1 MSEFMDKVVLVTGAG
16 RGLGRAIAEAF
27 AAQGAIVAVNDL
39 TPINLDKTVA
49 GINASGGRVKAY
61 LADIAKRLP
70 VEGLIHEIAADWGR
84 LDVVVNNAGVRPR
97 ASILEMDEWD
107 WCRTIEVNLNGPFFI
122 TQAAGRVMRAQG
134 GGVII
139 NIGNAGDDLPG
150 KQAAYLASKAGL
162 SNLTRTAAR
171 ELAADNIRVNAVC
184 PGLLETES
192 TAEIYPDAAAR
203 DRLAS
208 TISQKRLGN
217 PQDVTGLVLFLC
229 SQAAA
234 YINGQ
239 VIMVDGGG
247 SVSLRPHRS

>member
-1 MSEFMDKVVLVTGAG
+1 MSEFTDKVVLVTGAG

-39 TPINLDKTVA
+39 TPVNLDKTVTS
-49 GINASGGRVKAY
+49 INDSGGRVKAY

-70 VEGLIHEIAADWGR
+70 VDGLIHEIAADWGR
-84 LDVVVNNAGVRPR
+84 LDVVINNAGVRPR

-122 TQAAGRVMRAQG
+122 IQAAGRVMRAQG

-139 NIGNAGDDLPG
+139 NIGNAGDALPG
-150 KQAAYLASKAGL
+150 KQAAYLVSKAGL
-162 SNLTRTAAR
+162 ASLTRTAAQ

-192 TAEIYPDAAAR
+192 TAEIFPEAAVR
-203 DRLAS
+203 DHLTA
-208 TISQKRLGN
+208 TMPQERLGY

-239 VIMVDGGG
+239 AIMVDGGG
-247 SVSLRPHRS
+247 SGWLRPDRS

>member
-122 TQAAGRVMRAQG
+122 TQAAGRVMRSQG

-139 NIGNAGDDLPG
+139 NIGNAGDTLPG

-162 SNLTRTAAR
+162 ASLTRTAAQ

-192 TAEIYPDAAAR
+192 TAEIFPEATTS
-203 DRLAS
+203 DRPAV
-208 TISQKRLGN
+208 TMPQGRLGRT
-217 PQDVTGLVLFLC
+217 QDVTGLVLLLC

-234 YINGQ
+234 YITGQ
-239 VIMVDGGG
+239 VFMVDGGG
-247 SVSLRPHRS
+247 SVSIKPDRS